1 MNSKKVFANVI
12 FTWEQLNMKN
22 LKLYFAILSI
32 CMFCSVQAQAVT
44 LSIGDADGFGYGK
57 AEGFVGVDKAP
68 AERAGDRAILDMGD
82 LLPDLNGN
90 GFLGAGGGDDFDN
103 QSAAEKEDTGE
114 SSGQKWTDVSLS
126 ESCDESPG
134 LADDAVFVF
143 RFDAPVAGETDY
155 GRDHFIN
162 LVHGD
167 YDVDPM
173 TIEIEGKVVDLVG
186 NQDPIKDGFISRA
199 YATVSWDDMKDGEI
213 VVNVVAPNEPY
224 VAFDYILLDVTPLSI
239 PNPNPTTMFNLLLND

>member
-1 MNSKKVFANVI
+1 
-12 FTWEQLNMKN
+12 MKN
-22 LKLYFAILSI
+22 LKLHLAILSV
-32 CMFCSVQAQAVT
+32 CMFCSVQVQAVT

-57 AEGFVGVDKAP
+57 AEGFLGVDKAP

-82 LLPDLNGN
+82 LLPDVNES
-90 GFLGAGGGDDFDN
+90 GFVGAGGGDDFDN
-103 QSAAEKEDTGE
+103 QSAAEKEDTGNT
-114 SSGQKWTDVSLS
+114 GQKWTDVSLS

-143 RFDAPVAGETDY
+143 SFTAPVAGDTDY

-162 LVHGD
+162 LVYGD

-173 TIEIEGKVVDLVG
+173 TIEIEGKVVNLEGEKEPD
-186 NQDPIKDGFISRA
+186 KDGFIFRA

-213 VVNVVAPNEPY
+213 VVNVVAENEPY

-239 PNPNPTTMFNLLLND
+239 PNPNPTTMFNLLLNE